1 MAKILIVEDDVAL
14 SQVLRVAL
22 LESGHNVMEAFD
34 GTTASKIMKKKS
46 FDLIVADIFL
56 PEKDGLELIREVK
69 KGAPEVKIIAIS
81 GGGKRNKDS
90 HTYLKAAMSF
100 GADRRID
107 KPFEI
112 TELLES
118 IEELLDWSKAADD

>member
-1 MAKILIVEDDVAL
+1 MARILIVEDDDTL
-14 SQVLRVAL
+14 LQVLRGAL
-22 LESGHNVMEAFD
+22 SESGHSVMEAFD
-34 GTTASKIMKKKS
+34 GTIASKIMKKES

-81 GGGKRNKDS
+81 GGGKHNRDS
-90 HTYLKAAMSF
+90 NTYLKAAMSF
-100 GADRRID
+100 GADCRID

-112 TELLES
+112 TELLDS
-118 IEELLDWSKAADD
+118 IRVLLGQK